1 MNPARIWAVAYKEW
15 REIVRDR
22 LFFALAFV
30 VPAVLMLLFGF
41 GLSLDVEDIPMA
53 VVDYDHSA
61 LSREYAHRFID
72 SRYFDF
78 KGYVDDERTLAK
90 RITANELRAVLI
102 IREGF
107 ERNLLAGRPAEVHTV
122 IDGTFPFR
130 AQTAKGYVAA
140 INAAFNVE
148 SLSRVLSQL
157 RALSEAQAREHLP
170 PLRLEVRYLYNQS
183 VKSIWSIAPKLLM
196 AIMMISPPFLTA
208 LGIVREKESGSIFNI
223 YSSTARRGEFLAGK
237 LLPYVAISSLN
248 VVILWALAMFLFGA
262 PFKGDPLFFL
272 LASVLYVTCTT
283 GIGLLVSVAV
293 RTQVA
298 AMIGTAILT
307 VVPAVLYSGVL
318 IPVSSLSSF
327 ARVIAH
333 LLPGMYYADIA
344 MGSFLKGVGFAALWP
359 NVLALAAYGAVLFTA
374 GFMLFHKRVAS

>member
-53 VVDYDHSA
+53 VVDHDRSA

-72 SRYFDF
+72 SRYFNF
-78 KGYVDDERTLAK
+78 KGYIDDERTLAK
-90 RITANELRAVLI
+90 RITTSELRAVLI

-107 ERNLLAGRPAEVHTV
+107 ERNLLAGRQAEVQTL

-157 RALSEAQAREHLP
+157 RGLSEVQAREHLP

-223 YSSTARRGEFLAGK
+223 YSSTVRRGEFLAGK

-262 PFKGDPLFFL
+262 PFKGDPVFFL
-272 LASVLYVTCTT
+272 LASMLYVTCTT
-283 GIGLLVSVAV
+283 GIGLLVSVVV

-318 IPVSSLSSF
+318 IPVSSLSSV

-359 NVLALAAYGAVLFTA
+359 NVLALAAYAAVLFTA
-374 GFMLFHKRVAS
+374 GFMLFHKRVSA